1 MIENQLPQ
9 LFQGLITQSLS
20 EVMNRNLIP
29 LLSRNNLANERL
41 LTYTEATTKLRISK
55 PTFIKLLRQKRLRTV
70 KIDRR
75 TFRIDPK
82 DLEQFIE
89 NQKASTK
96 I

>member
-1 MIENQLPQ
+1 MIENQLRQ

-20 EVMNRNLIP
+20 EVMNRDLIP
-29 LLSRNNLANERL
+29 LLPRNKSANERL

-55 PTFIKLLRQKRLRTV
+55 PTFFKLLRENKLRTV

-89 NQKASTK
+89 NRKG
-96 I
+96 